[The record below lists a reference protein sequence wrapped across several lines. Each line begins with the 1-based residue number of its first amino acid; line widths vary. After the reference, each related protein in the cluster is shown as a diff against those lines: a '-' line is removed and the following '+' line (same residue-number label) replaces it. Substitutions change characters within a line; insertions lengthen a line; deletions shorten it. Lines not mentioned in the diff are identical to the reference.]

1 MSVDRTAGLRTA
13 SGVGRCDRH
22 LFDYTVEIRMII
34 SELNGHLGLL
44 APSAATVEEM
54 APHRAR
60 FTLEPFE
67 RGVGTTLGAAL
78 RRVLLSSLQGCAPT
92 QVTLAQVTP
101 VAHEQ
106 AAPDGMAEDIL
117 HLMLNLKGVVFRME
131 GRREV
136 TLALRAEHAGPVC
149 AGDILTPTGV
159 RVVNPAHVIARL
171 LPGALLDMQI
181 KVERGRG
188 YVPGQLRCHPGERPL
203 WGPVIRLDASFSPV
217 RRVQYGVEDTRVG
230 QRVNLDRLVLD
241 IETDGSIS
249 PAEALGQGARLLTDQ
264 LDPFLGHHPGPR
276 VPPADLERAAR
287 ERAHQLAGLMR
298 SVDELDLT
306 VRSSN
311 CLKAENIC
319 LVGDLIQRTETE
331 LLRTPNLGR
340 KSLNE
345 IKDVLAAMGLMLGTR
360 LQDWPPTAGGRRN

>member
-1 MSVDRTAGLRTA
+1 
-13 SGVGRCDRH
+13 
-22 LFDYTVEIRMII
+22 MII
-34 SELNGHLGLL
+34 SELNGPLGLL
-44 APSAATVEEM
+44 TPSAATVQEI
-54 APHRAR
+54 AAHRAR

-67 RGVGTTLGAAL
+67 RGVGMTFGAAL
-78 RRVLLSSLQGCAPT
+78 RRVMLSSLEGCAPT

-106 AAPDGMAEDIL
+106 AAPEGMAQDIL
-117 HLMLNLKGVVFRME
+117 YQMLNLKGVVFRME
-131 GRREV
+131 GRRQV

-149 AGDILTPTGV
+149 AGDILTPAGV
-159 RVVNPAHVIARL
+159 HVVNPEHVIAEL

-181 KVERGRG
+181 KVEMGVG
-188 YVPGQLRCHPGERPL
+188 YVPGQLRCHPGERRL
-203 WGPVIRLDASFSPV
+203 WGPVIHLDASFSPV
-217 RRVQYGVEDTRVG
+217 RRVDCVVEDTRVG

-249 PAEALGQGARLLTDQ
+249 PAEALSQAASLLTDQ
-264 LDPFLGHHPGPR
+264 LGPFAGHHPGPR

-287 ERAHQLAGLMR
+287 ERAHQLAGLTR
-298 SVDELDLT
+298 SIDELDLS

-311 CLKAENIC
+311 CLKAENVYR
-319 LVGDLIQRTETE
+319 VGDLIQLTETE

-345 IKDVLAAMGLMLGTR
+345 IKEVLATMGLTLGTR
-360 LQDWPPTAGGRRN
+360 LQDWPPTAGGRRH